1 MVLSLGTGCRSAIS
15 TDTGKARHGERTG
28 LSDSPAGSTPLAED
42 VVVTSDGL
50 FHIDRDGRLASLTVT
65 PYAAEDVLQE
75 LLETHPDLLAG
86 GQMTPGEPR
95 RWSLIR
101 REHGVPDRESATGS
115 RWSVDH
121 LFVDQDAVPTLVEV
135 KRSSDTR
142 IRREVVGQM
151 LDYAANGVRYW
162 PLVDLR
168 SAFEA
173 TQLAADRDPTEQ
185 LAELTNNEG
194 VSLDEFFARVGDN
207 LRAGR
212 IRMVFL
218 ADVVPDELR
227 RITEFLNEQ
236 MNPAEVYAVEVRTY
250 RAEGHEG
257 MVIVPTVFG
266 RTAAASAKTAVRTT
280 PDRTTLLERSQPAT
294 LEMLDRFDALAA
306 DLGLVVHQTPAG
318 ALLKTRARASVANVY
333 LADYDS
339 VDVPLKPLRDRGWLE
354 EADSALLRLQAMT
367 AKRLTEKTPTL
378 PASDALRHWNEL
390 RPILVEIAQL
400 YLTREANAG
409 AMASK

>member
-1 MVLSLGTGCRSAIS
+1 
-15 TDTGKARHGERTG
+15 
-28 LSDSPAGSTPLAED
+28 LAED
-42 VVVTSDGL
+42 VGVTNDGL
-50 FHIDRDGRLASLTVT
+50 FHIDRDGRLVSLAVT
-65 PYAAEDVLQE
+65 PYAAEEVLQG

-86 GQMTPGEPR
+86 GQMTPQEPR

-101 REHGVPDRESATGS
+101 REHGVPDREAATGS

-162 PLVDLR
+162 PVVDLR
-168 SAFEA
+168 SAYEA
-173 TQLAADRDPTEQ
+173 TQRSVGRDPGKEI
-185 LAELTNNEG
+185 ADLTRDDG
-194 VSLDEFFARVGDN
+194 VGLDEFFARVGDN

-236 MNPAEVYAVEVRTY
+236 MNPAEVYAVEVKTY

-266 RTAAASAKTAVRTT
+266 RTAAASAKTSQRST
-280 PDRTTLLERSQPAT
+280 PDRATLLERSQPST
-294 LEMLDRFDALAA
+294 LEMLDRFDELAA
-306 DLGLVVHQTPAG
+306 ATGLVVHQTPAG
-318 ALLKTRARASVANVY
+318 ALLKTRRRASIANVY
-333 LADYDS
+333 LADWDS
-339 VDVPLKPLRDRGWLE
+339 IDVPLQPLRDRGWAA
-354 EADSALLRLQAMT
+354 EAESILTRLQAMT
-367 AKRLTEKTPTL
+367 AKPLTEKVPTL
-378 PASDALRHWNEL
+378 PTTDALTHWNQL
-390 RPILVEIAQL
+390 RPLLTEVASL
-400 YLTREANAG
+400 YLEQEAKIET
-409 AMASK
+409 ASSK